1 MALSKLLLFCNDHED
16 QHASLLIAK
25 CRINITMGV
34 YYHPRLTASRG
45 LSPELGG

>member
-1 MALSKLLLFCNDHED
+1 MAFSKFLLFGNDHED

-34 YYHPRLTASRG
+34 YYHPRLTNSCG
-45 LSPELGG
+45 LSPKLGG